1 MSSKDDIIDVASYIL
16 IVLGLCNLIISFQ
29 IEDTTGFLIGAV
41 GLLAFLLGLKLQ
53 ILYSI
58 KKDRVN
64 REKKNKNG

>member
-1 MSSKDDIIDVASYIL
+1 MKKDDVLDVVSYML
-16 IVLGLCNLIISFQ
+16 IVAGLCSFVISFQ
-29 IEDTTGFLIGAV
+29 VEDPLGFFMGAV

-64 REKKNKNG
+64 REKKK